1 MTRKVV
7 DGVLVDD
14 GELRSGLQSLGID
27 LRAGAL
33 LAFRISDA

>member
-14 GELRSGLQSLGID
+14 GELRSGLESLGID
-27 LRAGAL
+27 LRARARR
-33 LAFRISDA
+33 AFRVSEA